1 MAYPKDQLSPGETI
15 LSESV
20 PHWISLKMEILYT
33 LVYLVAFWLVVPTWE
48 TDIGIDTWVAW
59 ALFFVWIILIGR
71 GVAEWWSTQFVVT
84 NRRVIF
90 RRGVVSKAGYEIPI
104 DRVQDVG
111 YRQSVLQRMVGAGD
125 LLVQSSAS
133 EGQTAIRDIPNPV
146 RLNELITQ
154 ARDGTLPTSQPAA
167 EATPPPAVAP
177 PPQSASPSAQP
188 TPPPSSG
195 KSTIEQLEIL
205 ANLHAKGALTD
216 EEFAAQKAK
225 LLAEG

>member
-33 LVYLVAFWLVVPTWE
+33 LVYLVAFWLVVPTWD
-48 TDIGIDTWVAW
+48 TDIGIDTWIGW
-59 ALFFVWIILIGR
+59 ALFIVWIVLIGR
-71 GVAEWWSTQFVVT
+71 GVGEWWSTRFVVT
-84 NRRVIF
+84 DRRVIY
-90 RRGVVSKAGYEIPI
+90 RRGVITKAGYEIPI

-133 EGQTAIRDIPNPV
+133 EGQTAIRDIPNPI

-154 ARDGTLPTSQPAA
+154 ARDGVLPSSTSA
-167 EATPPPAVAP
+167 PPAPAAP
-177 PPQSASPSAQP
+177 PPMPTEPPAQ
-188 TPPPSSG
+188 TAPPASG
-195 KSTIEQLEIL
+195 KSTVEQLEIL
-205 ANLHAKGALTD
+205 SNLHDKGALTD

-225 LLAEG
+225 LLGGG